1 MKEKNIPKKFIK
13 QSVSVYVSQLFVLML
28 QLNVSEFLLL
38 HFKVCSKST
47 DRD

>member
-13 QSVSVYVSQLFVLML
+13 QSVSVYVYQLFVLMQ

-38 HFKVCSKST
+38 HFKVCCKSP
-47 DRD
+47 DSD